1 MRRNLLQTYL
11 ITYYF
16 DNQISGFHYAM
27 EAKTS
32 DFVLFKKTSRSVL
45 NSTRSREF
53 LNLIIHDCEFFE
65 RLQNL

>member
-1 MRRNLLQTYL
+1 MRRNLLQTSL

-16 DNQISGFHYAM
+16 NHQISMQWKPKQVILYC
-27 EAKTS
+27 
-32 DFVLFKKTSRSVL
+32 LKTSRSVL